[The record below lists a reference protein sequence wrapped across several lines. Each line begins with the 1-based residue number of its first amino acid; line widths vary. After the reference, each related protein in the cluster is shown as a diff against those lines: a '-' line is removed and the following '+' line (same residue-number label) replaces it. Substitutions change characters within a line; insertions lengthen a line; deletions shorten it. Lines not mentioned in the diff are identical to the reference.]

1 MKVAIRVD
9 ASAGIGSG
17 HVFRCINIATELRR
31 FGHLVVFFMREN
43 PESLSER
50 VRDSGFKVVNV
61 PALNLEDSSNP
72 FALDAERDA
81 KHFINL
87 CSGLMVDWVLV
98 DHYGANVSWETLVA
112 ERFPTMA
119 IDDFSDRPHKTQIVI
134 NPNLL
139 SAAHESLFAR
149 NSKDSTTVTGVDFIP
164 ISPNSSYPHF
174 SDPNVYS
181 ANQPISIYFGASD
194 SFGLTHKVA
203 KVLLQDLKLPNSI
216 HVLVGLN
223 SRSRREI
230 LDLAETH
237 ANLLVHNFTDD
248 LGSIF
253 SVAPISIGAGG
264 STVWERLLYQ
274 NHCLVFAIADN
285 QVALSES
292 LSSLG
297 VIEFAGLYSES
308 LEPTLTQTIND
319 FISSLPFK
327 NDNFLKLDLDRHGAS
342 RIAALIS
349 VSEGDSDSF
358 NLGVPSES
366 NEEVRSSGLELFWRD
381 LQVCTINVSQSDS
394 QVSFSIED
402 CNFAHSI
409 ETAAG
414 LNLDSIVCKLLQLRY
429 PQLYLSNSS
438 TPKFKI
444 LFLLSPSSWIND
456 FIWDHL
462 GSLLNSGYSVKIAHE
477 ILEEEHADICVLLGF
492 EELISPEQI
501 LQFKSVVVVHESD
514 LPRGRGW
521 SPMTWRILNGEQSMI
536 LTLFQAA
543 EKVDRGVIYGTR
555 EVALNGVE
563 MLIELREIQISQSL
577 KLISEFVEDFPNS
590 LIKAR
595 AQVGEPT
602 YFPRRTKID
611 SHCNSDS
618 TLDSIFDLLRVSDS
632 RRYPVYFKKNGFTF
646 SLRLDRISNL
656 DEEEM
661 ARGKGEK

>member
-1 MKVAIRVD
+1 
-9 ASAGIGSG
+9 
-17 HVFRCINIATELRR
+17 
-31 FGHLVVFFMREN
+31 MREN